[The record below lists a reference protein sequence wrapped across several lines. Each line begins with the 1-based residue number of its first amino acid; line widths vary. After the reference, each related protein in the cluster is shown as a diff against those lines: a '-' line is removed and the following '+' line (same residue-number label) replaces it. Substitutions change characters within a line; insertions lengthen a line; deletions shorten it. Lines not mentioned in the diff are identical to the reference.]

1 MPPAFLDLIFPQHQ
15 LPNGNNS
22 QHPRRCDKPTHT
34 IQKKTRKKHR
44 KRKSEALKNRPQT
57 DQTTQTNLTPIRT
70 STQRPKWQLKRT
82 HTNPS
87 TTLTAPPLGPSQPT
101 YQPKCERQKGAVKRG
116 QNKNPPK
123 PRNVDLKHTQAKPKK
138 RHKNN
143 LPKKD
148 TKHDTNEKDL
158 YRQLETLV
166 QDHIET
172 QLKHRHNGQL
182 PYKRFS
188 RRPSNTDL
196 HILER
201 HKRRIFGLIQTHVE
215 KYIGLST
222 YTKNDHSTTLMC
234 NRLRYDTLSEDQVG

>member
-1 MPPAFLDLIFPQHQ
+1 LDDT
-15 LPNGNNS
+15 NNKS
-22 QHPRRCDKPTHT
+22 
-34 IQKKTRKKHR
+34 KTRQNLHQIH
-44 KRKSEALKNRPQT
+44 NREISPK
-57 DQTTQTNLTPIRT
+57 TN
-70 STQRPKWQLKRT
+70 
-82 HTNPS
+82 
-87 TTLTAPPLGPSQPT
+87 
-101 YQPKCERQKGAVKRG
+101 
-116 QNKNPPK
+116 
-123 PRNVDLKHTQAKPKK
+123 
-138 RHKNN
+138 
-143 LPKKD
+143 
-148 TKHDTNEKDL
+148 TKHDTNKKDL

-172 QLKHRHNGQL
+172 QLKHRHNGHK

-234 NRLRYDTLSEDQVG
+234 NRLRYDTPGGAESSGGRCEDFPPSAPPARHPHSQLSQSQTLPQPQGTPKPKTKMPVTRMEMLLSVLKRISRFTVDTPTHTLWNLSDHDVIFRYGQLNHLPAFANAPCTLAWMVKTLLQKYLNTCTSTASLRTY

>member
-1 MPPAFLDLIFPQHQ
+1 
-15 LPNGNNS
+15 
-22 QHPRRCDKPTHT
+22 
-34 IQKKTRKKHR
+34 
-44 KRKSEALKNRPQT
+44 
-57 DQTTQTNLTPIRT
+57 
-70 STQRPKWQLKRT
+70 
-82 HTNPS
+82 
-87 TTLTAPPLGPSQPT
+87 
-101 YQPKCERQKGAVKRG
+101 VKRG

-123 PRNVDLKHTQAKPKK
+123 PRNVDLKHTQAKPKN

-158 YRQLETLV
+158 YCILETLV
-166 QDHIET
+166 EDHIEN
-172 QLKHRHNGQL
+172 QLKQRHNDQL

-222 YTKNDHSTTLMC
+222 YTKNDHSTTFMC
-234 NRLRYDTLSEDQVG
+234 NRLRYDTPGGAGSSEGRCDKFPHTPLPAHPPRSQLSQTKNTSEQQATHQQQETMPCIRTHERHPRRPS